1 MASLLILGL
10 LVLLLGVHGVLGIL
24 YGFLFHPVSLI
35 LWIVAGVLIV
45 HFGKRVM
52 DKYIK

>member
-1 MASLLILGL
+1 MASLIILCL
-10 LVLLLGVHGVLGIL
+10 LVLLLGVHGVLGLIF
-24 YGFLFHPVSLI
+24 GFLFHPVSLI
-35 LWIVAGVLIV
+35 LWVVAGVLIV